1 MRTLRI
7 ANIGSVAWRSLDPP
21 LTRRCYKR
29 RMNAAPRPL
38 PRDAVRTLLFDADA
52 RDRRVPLEDLRPA
65 RLSPRTLGWVDL
77 RSDDSTDI
85 GQVLALLQAPP
96 LPLAA
101 LAESRSM
108 PLFSQSEWFAARA
121 LAPRLDRDG
130 TSCHGE
136 PWLLVAGPNVVV
148 TAHRGPL
155 PFLDELYDNDDPLSQ
170 VGMLDADSFAAALL
184 DRMLTTFFDAID
196 GFEKRLDALEV
207 DILQP
212 RVRAGYLHDLRELRL
227 SVSMLRRLL
236 GAQRSL
242 FDALS
247 RPDFHPEQDEA
258 VVRRFHAVS
267 ARYERVVDS
276 VENARDLVVGSFE
289 LLATRLSQRTN
300 ESMRM
305 LTFYTVLLGS
315 LAVVAGVLGMNF
327 KASLFD
333 TGATGFWAVVA
344 GMACV
349 VAAAL
354 WLARRKG
361 WWR

>member
-1 MRTLRI
+1 M
-7 ANIGSVAWRSLDPP
+7 
-21 LTRRCYKR
+21 
-29 RMNAAPRPL
+29 
-38 PRDAVRTLLFDADA
+38 RTLLFDADG
-52 RDRRVPLEDLRPA
+52 RDRHVPLEDLQPA
-65 RLSPRTLGWVDL
+65 RLSPRTLAWVDL
-77 RSDDSTDI
+77 QSEDTTDVA
-85 GQVLALLQAPP
+85 QVLALLQAPS
-96 LPLAA
+96 LPLAT

-121 LAPRLDRDG
+121 LAPRLDESG
-130 TSCHGE
+130 ATCHGE
-136 PWLLVAGPNVVV
+136 PWLLAVGPNVVV
-148 TAHRGPL
+148 TAHGGAL
-155 PFLDELYDNDDPLSQ
+155 PFLDELYENDDPLSQ

-184 DRMLTTFFDAID
+184 DRMLTAYFDTID
-196 GFEKRLDALEV
+196 SFEKHLDALEV
-207 DILQP
+207 RILEP
-212 RVRAGYLHDLRELRL
+212 RVRAGYLRDLRELRR

-236 GAQRSL
+236 SAQRSL
-242 FDALS
+242 FDTLS

-300 ESMRM
+300 ESMRV

-327 KASLFD
+327 KASLFE

-354 WLARRKG
+354 WLARRKR